1 MTGVADIS
9 IAVMLFIAGSRLHLP
24 AQLLF
29 LVVTAVGVVFSTIYN
44 SLTPDLYPNNS
55 HHKMGWAL
63 VFILAA
69 QAVLGVLG
77 STVRRLTSS
86 SSYGTKEERTGFMP
100 APMYTPV
107 DDSEGVYRNSRD
119 SGHGSSIHRGSDD
132 EDIDIETHEWTR
144 GPVEPAPVARRRWI
158 NLDRLE
164 KALSKHAP
172 FIFNDR
178 VVAACDFFYS
188 LIARFLIPL
197 AFVQLS
203 LGVVTGSGIFVSQPL
218 QPCGTRS
225 CIH

>member
-1 MTGVADIS
+1 
-9 IAVMLFIAGSRLHLP
+9 MLFIAGSRLHLP

-29 LVVTAVGVVFSTIYN
+29 LAVTAVGVVFSAIYN

-63 VFILAA
+63 VIILAA

-77 STVRRLTSS
+77 STVRRVTSS

-107 DDSEGVYRNSRD
+107 DIEEAYRNSRD
-119 SGHGSSIHRGSDD
+119 SGHGSSIHRASND
-132 EDIDIETHEWTR
+132 EDIDTETHEWTR
-144 GPVEPAPVARRRWI
+144 GPVEPTPVTRRRWI
-158 NLDRLE
+158 NLDGLE
-164 KALSKHAP
+164 KALSKHMP

-178 VVAACDFFYS
+178 VVTACDFFYS

-218 QPCGTRS
+218 QPRGSRS
-225 CIH
+225 CAYLLTLRF